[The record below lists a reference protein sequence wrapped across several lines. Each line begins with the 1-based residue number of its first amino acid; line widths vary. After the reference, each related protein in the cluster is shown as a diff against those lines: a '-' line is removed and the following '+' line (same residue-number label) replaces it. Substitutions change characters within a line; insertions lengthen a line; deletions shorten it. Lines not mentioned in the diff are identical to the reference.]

1 MGGIGNLPG
10 DIQQLIDAI
19 QKLTGLLWP
28 LLHFN
33 QMVVTLLNDS
43 LGLLLRFWFQFLWS
57 TTDFDHAGQDFTKN
71 ATIVLYEPAV
81 QKVADG
87 LLALVAAWAS
97 YRIMWGHGLR
107 SQFTVRVL
115 LPRLF
120 MAAVLINFSLPM
132 LQAVVDANN
141 TLCGVIKQFGT
152 IPDRDAWVATFSLN
166 PADGL
171 LQVMTTAVLAVGY
184 DVLAIAYLIR
194 YTILI
199 LLAITA
205 PLAGLLF
212 VLPET
217 NHLAKMWRK
226 LFVTNL
232 FMQPVQLFVLAIGFA
247 LENTGAT
254 PVRHLFALAAL
265 LVVFKVPGAMG
276 SAEKIAHKLEST
288 LHSGFTHAEH
298 AVVRAI

>member
-1 MGGIGNLPG
+1 LGALGNLPG
-10 DIQQLIDAI
+10 DIPLLIHAI
-19 QKLTGLLWP
+19 DRLIALIWP

-33 QMVVTLLNDS
+33 QVIAALLNDS
-43 LGLLLRFWFQFLWS
+43 LGLLLKFWFQFLWR
-57 TTDFDHAGQDFTKN
+57 TTDFDNGRDFTQN
-71 ATIVLYEPAV
+71 VTIVRYEPAV
-81 QKVADG
+81 QLVADS
-87 LLALVAAWAS
+87 LLTLVAIWAS

-107 SQFTVRVL
+107 SQFTARVM

-120 MAAVLINFSLPM
+120 MGAVLINFALPM
-132 LQAVVDANN
+132 FQAVVVANN
-141 TLCGVIKQFGT
+141 TLCDVIQKFGT
-152 IPDRDAWVATFSLN
+152 IPDKDAWVSTFSVN

-171 LQVMTTAVLAVGY
+171 LQVITTAVLALGY

-194 YTILI
+194 YTALI

-217 NHLAKMWRK
+217 NHIAKLWRK
-226 LFVTNL
+226 VFVTNL
-232 FMQPVQLFVLAIGFA
+232 FMQPIQLFVLAIGFA
-247 LENTGAT
+247 LESAGHT

-288 LHSGFTHAEH
+288 VHSGLHHVEH